1 MSKFNIGSIKAKK
14 VVVGDN
20 NIVITQFVSENPAA
34 KISAVEQEVLDSIFQ
49 NAKTETER
57 KQVAELVAS
66 IFQNTD
72 SVEERQRVLDSLK
85 AIQSETAPLE
95 VKKDAVETLQA
106 IVKPLGSFLK
116 EILGHVIAIYIME
129 K

>member
-1 MSKFNIGSIKAKK
+1 MSTFNIGSINAKK

-20 NIVITQFVSENPAA
+20 NAIITQFVSDNPGA
-34 KISAVEQEVLDSIFQ
+34 KISTVEQEVLNSIFQ
-49 NAKTETER
+49 NTKTETER

-85 AIQSETAPLE
+85 AIQSETVPLE
-95 VKKDAVETLQA
+95 VKKDAAKTLEA
-106 IVKPLGSFLK
+106 IVKPLESFLK